1 MIPTKEEY
9 EKALKDKDFAN
20 IGLREGYKEREALI
34 EQLCVSQKHIQH
46 YATILNDVERVITMY
61 EIYHEVQN
69 G

>member
-9 EKALKDKDFAN
+9 EKALKDREFAST
-20 IGLREGYKEREALI
+20 GLKKEYKNREALI
-34 EQLCVSQKHIQH
+34 EQLCVSQRCIQS
-46 YATILNDVERVITMY
+46 YATILNDTERVVTMY